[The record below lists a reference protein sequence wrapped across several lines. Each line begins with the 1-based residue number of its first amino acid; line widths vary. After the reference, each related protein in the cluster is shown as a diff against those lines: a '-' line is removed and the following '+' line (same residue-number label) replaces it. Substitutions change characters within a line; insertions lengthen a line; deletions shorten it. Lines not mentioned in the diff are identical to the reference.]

1 MRLVIDTNVW
11 LDWLV
16 FEAQELAE
24 LRAARQA
31 GIARIV
37 IDAPCL
43 AELERVLTYPE
54 FGLDAASIAAALD
67 DVRLFTESFS
77 GKCLLAQPLPRCQD
91 PDDQKFLRL
100 AAAARADCL
109 VTRDRALLRLDR
121 RTARAFGFAIREP
134 GDWQRRRA
142 QSKRLVDSDSGARA
156 VR

>member
-16 FEAQELAE
+16 FEAKELAD

-31 GIARIV
+31 GVARIV

-43 AELERVLTYPE
+43 AELERVLAYPNI
-54 FGLDAASIAAALD
+54 GLDAASIAATLD
-67 DVRLFTESFS
+67 DVRLITESFS
-77 GKCLLAQPLPRCQD
+77 GECLHAQPLPRCQD

-109 VTRDRALLRLDR
+109 VTRDVALLRLGR
-121 RTARAFGFAIREP
+121 RTARAFGFAIRGP
-134 GDWQRRRA
+134 GDWRPPEPSFETA
-142 QSKRLVDSDSGARA
+142 H
-156 VR
+156 